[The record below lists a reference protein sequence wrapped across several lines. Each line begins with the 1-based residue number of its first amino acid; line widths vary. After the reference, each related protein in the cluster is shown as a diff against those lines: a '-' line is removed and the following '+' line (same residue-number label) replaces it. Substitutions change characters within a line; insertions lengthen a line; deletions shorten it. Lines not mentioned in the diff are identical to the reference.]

1 MDEENRGRGIELDDV
16 IHFIVTK
23 KILSAGKTQKNTA
36 FFLRCQNGA
45 TKTKM
50 AKRRRKT
57 KTSKTHLAAYVEVSL
72 SQIQCGNLTAET
84 VHF

>member
-36 FFLRCQNGA
+36 FFLRCQNGEQQLQKQRWQKGGGKPKLAKLISQRMWRFLCHRFSVA
-45 TKTKM
+45 T
-50 AKRRRKT
+50 
-57 KTSKTHLAAYVEVSL
+57 
-72 SQIQCGNLTAET
+72 
-84 VHF
+84 